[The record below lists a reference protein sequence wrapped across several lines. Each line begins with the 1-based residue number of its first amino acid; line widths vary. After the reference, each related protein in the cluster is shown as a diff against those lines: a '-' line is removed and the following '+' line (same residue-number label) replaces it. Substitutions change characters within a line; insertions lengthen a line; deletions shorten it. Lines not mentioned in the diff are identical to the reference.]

1 MSEHEAYKL
10 LKKIRTEKGL
20 SQNDLAKK
28 VGLSQ
33 QAVALIES
41 GRRKLEL
48 NMFISMLNSMNLT
61 STEMNAIMDALVSNE
76 SIEETMQK
84 IADDSKIELEYQKAT
99 LNAYFNRLNKTG
111 KKEAVKRIGELTE
124 IKKYTEPDNTPS
136 PFK

>member
-124 IKKYTEPDNTPS
+124 IKKYTEPDNTPR